1 MAAKELKFNEE
12 ARRSL
17 EKGVDLLAD
26 TVSATLGPRGRNAVI
41 EKKFGSPTV
50 INDGVTIA
58 KEIEIEDRFENVGA
72 QLLREVASKTN
83 DVAGDGTTTAT
94 VIAQAI
100 VREGLMNVAAGAN
113 PMEVKRG
120 IEKAVETVVG
130 EIRKLSTPVKE
141 RKEIAEVAS
150 ISANDPSI
158 GEVVADAMDKV
169 GKDGVITV
177 EESKGT
183 ETSLEL
189 VEGMQ
194 FDKGYISPYFVTDAE
209 RMEAVFEDPY
219 ILLYEKKISAVAD
232 LVPILEK
239 VIQVGRPLVVIAE
252 DVEGEALATLVVNKL
267 RGTLNAAAVKAPGFG
282 DRRKAMMQDIA
293 ILTGGTF
300 ITEDLG
306 IKLENVDT
314 TMLGQAKKVVI
325 AKEDTTIIEGKG
337 THEAVQGRIAQIKN
351 EYDKSDSNYDREKLQ
366 ERLAKLSG
374 GVAVIRVGAATETE
388 LKERK
393 ARMEDALSSTR
404 AAIEEGIVAGGG
416 VTMLRAAP
424 ALQKLKG
431 SDDELI
437 GVRIVSR
444 ALEEPMR
451 RIAEN
456 AGREGSVIVGK
467 VKEMKKNEGFDAV
480 TGEFVDMF
488 DAGIIDPA
496 KVTRIALENAASI
509 AAMMLTTEAVVAE
522 KPEKKKP
529 APPGPPGGGGMGGM
543 SGMM

>member
-1 MAAKELKFNEE
+1 
-12 ARRSL
+12 
-17 EKGVDLLAD
+17 
-26 TVSATLGPRGRNAVI
+26 
-41 EKKFGSPTV
+41 
-50 INDGVTIA
+50 
-58 KEIEIEDRFENVGA
+58 
-72 QLLREVASKTN
+72 
-83 DVAGDGTTTAT
+83 
-94 VIAQAI
+94 
-100 VREGLMNVAAGAN
+100 
-113 PMEVKRG
+113 
-120 IEKAVETVVG
+120 
-130 EIRKLSTPVKE
+130 
-141 RKEIAEVAS
+141 
-150 ISANDPSI
+150 
-158 GEVVADAMDKV
+158 
-169 GKDGVITV
+169 
-177 EESKGT
+177 
-183 ETSLEL
+183 
-189 VEGMQ
+189 
-194 FDKGYISPYFVTDAE
+194 
-209 RMEAVFEDPY
+209 
-219 ILLYEKKISAVAD
+219 
-232 LVPILEK
+232 
-239 VIQVGRPLVVIAE
+239 
-252 DVEGEALATLVVNKL
+252 
-267 RGTLNAAAVKAPGFG
+267 
-282 DRRKAMMQDIA
+282 MMQDIA

-388 LKERK
+388 LKEKK